1 MNGETAVDDTAPP
14 ATGGYKPSF
23 ARAPFVFG
31 LTRARALPGPIL
43 VDLMSDLG
51 GSPAANKALL
61 HRMVTHGALDVSR
74 VGRVGVYRMAR
85 LLLAGFIAVRGDN
98 ARQSEPWDGRFH
110 ALVYDIPESRR
121 RQRDQ
126 FLASAFQAGYR
137 MLRRGVLIAP
147 TNLSATVIVPRPDD
161 VTRGWLSVA
170 EADLEGVVARTWQLD
185 AFRAEYETEI
195 ARVKAL
201 LADDLSSRSGPDA
214 LRLLY
219 AASSA
224 QSGLMLREG
233 FLPSELRPAN
243 WPAERLVALVS
254 RVEERLSAEAVAHV
268 AAVLASSP
276 HRDLVEGD
284 PSWDAVV

>member
-1 MNGETAVDDTAPP
+1 M
-14 ATGGYKPSF
+14 
-23 ARAPFVFG
+23 
-31 LTRARALPGPIL
+31 
-43 VDLMSDLG
+43 
-51 GSPAANKALL
+51 
-61 HRMVTHGALDVSR
+61 
-74 VGRVGVYRMAR
+74 
-85 LLLAGFIAVRGDN
+85 
-98 ARQSEPWDGRFH
+98 
-110 ALVYDIPESRR
+110 YDIPESRR